1 MIQVRMVLDLGKV
14 LVEMGIWEEGILMD
28 HQDLSTMGIED
39 LARLGQDIEVLD
51 RLDLE
56 VSEMAHRQHLE
67 GAVWDLVEEAMALRQ
82 WQWMVQAEDSH
93 NHLKISMRMMASE
106 VQELGLVGRNLN
118 VKAQMIPTALA
129 HIHSKDSTQMTP
141 QDR

>member
-82 WQWMVQAEDSH
+82 WQW
-93 NHLKISMRMMASE
+93 R
-106 VQELGLVGRNLN
+106 
-118 VKAQMIPTALA
+118 IPT
-129 HIHSKDSTQMTP
+129 IT
-141 QDR
+141 